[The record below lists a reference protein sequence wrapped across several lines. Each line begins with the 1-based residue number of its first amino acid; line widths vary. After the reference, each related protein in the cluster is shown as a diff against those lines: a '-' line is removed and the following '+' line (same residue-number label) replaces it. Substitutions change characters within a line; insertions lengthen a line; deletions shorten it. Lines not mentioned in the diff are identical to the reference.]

1 LQLRPVEGPKGPH
14 LFRSSQI
21 STDSTFDYA
30 LQMSPLLPKH
40 PPPRTETAFSHSTV
54 TPITQQPEISFSI
67 DAIMGNPPVA
77 FNDAEGEIRKWNAT
91 QVIDWMVDTGIDE
104 SVIECFEIHDING
117 AVLMDLKFDDLK
129 EIGIKSFGKRHKLWN
144 AISAVQGKE
153 GIAPEPTPFQDISR
167 PCTTNTRRSPDA
179 CETPIDCDMTPIE
192 PGRTKKRRG
201 RKAPKT
207 LDVATPLESV
217 SIVAIEQLLPKP
229 HTCNKGEDCAKWRKQ
244 QRELKLLH
252 EENGIGRFPISPT
265 KGGRIFVHGDP
276 GNAATAMNIV
286 PREVERQQEEPYEPQ
301 SEVIPSIVASS
312 DVFGPSQLPAF
323 ALHEAMLEQVDRRDP
338 QENVKHFLNFQHMQS
353 PTSPM
358 QDQYLDGTLTPIER
372 PATSPPQRRAY
383 EPLPLFPEEHV
394 LPFHALQPVMQPP
407 QQTPGPH
414 QHLRALPK
422 LAIPRSASAVPQS
435 NYFRSPETANV
446 ICRSTTASPGAIYR
460 LGTPA
465 SEMDVPVSF
474 QNPEPIERDSSQS
487 VPPSMQYREPQQ
499 LARSQSRAQ
508 PWHRPSFALPAVKE
522 GEVFSPIT
530 DNSHRPNQSLRT
542 NSTPSISTR
551 KTSSDSS
558 SSGKAKDPAHH
569 SPQTQQFGYGEDCHH
584 AGWMRKRKTKMLRHE
599 WQDAHFRL
607 NGTQLAMH
615 ANHRLSSAAI
625 DTIDVDNYA
634 VACSTAPSSSKL
646 SAAFKSLHVKSDSKG
661 TADPAPF
668 AFQLVP
674 NRDGAG
680 ANSAAVSRKA
690 AVGNGKTHHFAV
702 KHKDERI
709 DWMRE
714 LMLAKA
720 LQQKGKGYEVEV
732 YGGEQF

>member
-1 LQLRPVEGPKGPH
+1 
-14 LFRSSQI
+14 
-21 STDSTFDYA
+21 
-30 LQMSPLLPKH
+30 
-40 PPPRTETAFSHSTV
+40 
-54 TPITQQPEISFSI
+54 
-67 DAIMGNPPVA
+67 
-77 FNDAEGEIRKWNAT
+77 
-91 QVIDWMVDTGIDE
+91 
-104 SVIECFEIHDING
+104 
-117 AVLMDLKFDDLK
+117 
-129 EIGIKSFGKRHKLWN
+129 
-144 AISAVQGKE
+144 
-153 GIAPEPTPFQDISR
+153 
-167 PCTTNTRRSPDA
+167 
-179 CETPIDCDMTPIE
+179 
-192 PGRTKKRRG
+192 
-201 RKAPKT
+201 
-207 LDVATPLESV
+207 
-217 SIVAIEQLLPKP
+217 
-229 HTCNKGEDCAKWRKQ
+229 
-244 QRELKLLH
+244 
-252 EENGIGRFPISPT
+252 
-265 KGGRIFVHGDP
+265 
-276 GNAATAMNIV
+276 
-286 PREVERQQEEPYEPQ
+286 
-301 SEVIPSIVASS
+301 
-312 DVFGPSQLPAF
+312 
-323 ALHEAMLEQVDRRDP
+323 
-338 QENVKHFLNFQHMQS
+338 
-353 PTSPM
+353 
-358 QDQYLDGTLTPIER
+358 
-372 PATSPPQRRAY
+372 
-383 EPLPLFPEEHV
+383 
-394 LPFHALQPVMQPP
+394 
-407 QQTPGPH
+407 
-414 QHLRALPK
+414 
-422 LAIPRSASAVPQS
+422 
-435 NYFRSPETANV
+435 
-446 ICRSTTASPGAIYR
+446 
-460 LGTPA
+460 
-465 SEMDVPVSF
+465 MDVPVTF
-474 QNPEPIERDSSQS
+474 QNSEPIERDSSQS

-530 DNSHRPNQSLRT
+530 DDSHRPSQSLRT

-551 KTSSDSS
+551 KTSTDSS
-558 SSGKAKDPAHH
+558 SSGKARDPAHH
-569 SPQTQQFGYGEDCHH
+569 SPQTQQFGYGEDCTH

-661 TADPAPF
+661 AADPAPF